1 MSDIKVAAD
10 QFLALKR
17 IAVAGVSRS
26 RTEAANAIYKK
37 LRATGFQV
45 FPVNPNAED
54 VEGDPCYPDIASIPG
69 GVEGVVVA
77 THPDVAVEIVGQCQ
91 RAGVG
96 HVWMHR
102 SFGRGSVSEPA
113 IERCKEFGI
122 SVIPGGCPMMFCEP
136 VDVGH
141 KCMRWFLQ
149 LSGGLPEAVSGV
161 NQAGNGG

>member
-1 MSDIKVAAD
+1 MSDIKAAAD

-17 IAVAGVSRS
+17 IAVARVSRS

-77 THPDVAVEIVGQCQ
+77 THPDVAVEIVEQCQ
-91 RAGVG
+91 RAGVD

-113 IERCKEFGI
+113 IERCKELGI

-136 VDVGH
+136 VDFGH
-141 KCMRWFLQ
+141 RCMKWLLRF
-149 LSGGLPEAVSGV
+149 SGGLPEARSAHDG
-161 NQAGNGG
+161 AGEGG